1 MIDAHEES
9 GVVLGV
15 NRPKASVILPVYN
28 GEKYLRQA
36 IDSVLA
42 QSFTDFELLLLDDGS
57 RDGSLAVLQGYAKQD
72 ERCFVHAWPNRGV
85 VLSRNEGVRLAR
97 ADIIFFLDQDDIC
110 RPHRFEKQLAYFAS
124 HPECNAVGTWAM
136 LIDPEGLPIR
146 QFSDAVTHE
155 DIDDAHLALQGGA
168 IVHSSVA
175 MRKDALVRI
184 GGFREGFLHAEDF
197 DTFLRLAEF
206 GRLGN
211 VPEILLEYRVHSQSA
226 GHIYPQVQ
234 RDSAIRALVE
244 ARARRGLPPMDTK
257 TLEKTDGMGGYLLHS
272 KWAWWALNCGNLRTA
287 RKHALKAFWANPF
300 DIGNLRL
307 LACTLRGY

>member
-1 MIDAHEES
+1 MFDAHEAR
-9 GVVLGV
+9 GVVLDAK
-15 NRPKASVILPVYN
+15 RPKATVILPVYN

-42 QSFTDFELLLLDDGS
+42 QSFSDFELLLLDDGS
-57 RDGSLAVLQGYAKQD
+57 RDGSLAILDGYAKQD
-72 ERCFVHAWPNRGV
+72 ARCVVHSWPNRGV
-85 VLSRNEGVRLAR
+85 VLSRNEGIRLAR
-97 ADIIFFLDQDDIC
+97 AETLFFLDQDDIC
-110 RPHRFEKQLAYFAS
+110 RPHRFERQLAFFES
-124 HPECNAVGTWAM
+124 HPDCVAVGTWVM
-136 LIDPEGLPIR
+136 LIDPEGLHIR
-146 QFSDAVTHE
+146 QLSTAVTHE
-155 DIDDAHLALQGGA
+155 EIDEAHLALQGGA

-175 MRKDALVRI
+175 MRKETLVRI

-226 GHIYPQVQ
+226 GHSYPQVQ
-234 RDSAIRALVE
+234 RDSAIRALLE
-244 ARARRGLPPMDTK
+244 ARKRRKLPAVDTK
-257 TLEKTDGMGGYLLHS
+257 ALEKTEGMDGYLLHS
-272 KWAWWALNCGNLRTA
+272 KWAWWALNCGNLKTA

-307 LACTLRGY
+307 LACTLRGH